1 MYLTL
6 DSSVIVAGLRE
17 DEEKHEECRKLME
30 KVKEGEYVAFEPCT
44 VLIEV
49 AAAIKKTDLSK
60 CWTVPQDLATLPHQE
75 CQDPS
80 DRQQEQPSRDI
91 DYLFAVYFLLFQ

>member
-49 AAAIKKTDLSK
+49 AARYKKDGPVEVLDS
-60 CWTVPQDLATLPHQE
+60 
-75 CQDPS
+75 PS
-80 DRQQEQPSRDI
+80 GPCHSSASRMSGP
-91 DYLFAVYFLLFQ
+91 FR